1 MLFLMLL
8 KGLVIFGLGI
18 LSARYLQRRSADLR
32 SRVWTVTFTGLFIIA
47 AGPFL
52 LPDVSLPIWTVSPG
66 QTREVQAA
74 RFNESA
80 TPTAD
85 SSPIR
90 EETAFNGSKSIPPMT
105 IATWTWRI
113 GVAVFLSWLASQF
126 VQLELKRRR
135 ATRCCD
141 LIQSIAIQCG
151 QKLGLKA
158 LPDIFISSEVR
169 VPLVFLGIRGMNV
182 LMPVQVAKMSESR
195 LESVLLHE
203 LSHVQRRDVL
213 SSLLSAVVC
222 ALYWVI
228 PFAWWSAARAHVA
241 REEACDQLVLS
252 TGIDRYRYADDL
264 LESAREIGLSWRSH
278 EFVSISSAMATAN
291 CFRQRF
297 ESLLSGNT
305 CRGPS
310 QKNRQVVALILLS
323 SLLVAFSQ
331 VCYRLPVQDINA
343 DVSELTPE
351 PDHPNSSLSALV
363 RGSNISNL
371 DQIRLI
377 KR

>member
-8 KGLVIFGLGI
+8 KGLVVFGLGI
-18 LSARYLQRRSADLR
+18 LFAGYLQRRSADLR

-52 LPDVSLPIWTVSPG
+52 LPDVSLPIWTVYPG
-66 QTREVQAA
+66 QTHEVQAA
-74 RFNESA
+74 RLNESA
-80 TPTAD
+80 A
-85 SSPIR
+85 
-90 EETAFNGSKSIPPMT
+90 PMT
-105 IATWTWRI
+105 IVTWTWRI

-182 LMPVQVAKMSESR
+182 LMPVQVANMSESR

-203 LSHVQRRDVL
+203 LSHVQRHDVL

-297 ESLLSGNT
+297 ESLLSGNA

-331 VCYRLPVQDINA
+331 VCYRLPVQDIKA

-351 PDHPNSSLSALV
+351 PDHPNSSLSAL
-363 RGSNISNL
+363 
-371 DQIRLI
+371 I